1 MSRTANIF
9 LSYLTKHAQRPRL
22 RWGERP
28 WNFATT
34 SVEEAKVNGGCV
46 IRRIEITVAPWDT
59 KETLLVY
66 APDGTVVYRA
76 VKAPYKGWVTIRTS
90 PLARALAEALAQAEA
105 PTVPVAPVPEVAYA

>member
-1 MSRTANIF
+1 MSRTASIF
-9 LSYLTKHAQRPRL
+9 LKHLEEHAQRPRL

-28 WNFATT
+28 WNSATT
-34 SVEEAKVNGGCV
+34 TVEEAEVQGCV
-46 IRRIEITVAPWDT
+46 IRRIEMTVAPWDT

-76 VKAPYKGWVTIRTS
+76 VKAPYKGWVTVHTS
-90 PLARALAEALAQAEA
+90 PLARALAESLAQAEA